1 MTIKYKTIKEI
12 KKMISQKEISN
23 KEIVQ
28 EVYKL
33 INENSHLNAFVTLNE
48 ENSIKQADNLD
59 NNPSEMALA
68 GIPIAQKDLFCTKGL
83 RTTCGSK
90 ILDNFIPP
98 YSATVIENLENA
110 GCISVGKTNM
120 DEFAMGSSNETS
132 YFGNVHNPWGDKL
145 VPGGSS
151 GGSASAVAAGIVPA
165 ASGTDTGGSIRQP
178 ASLCG
183 ITGLKPTYGRVS
195 RWGMI
200 AFASSLDQAGPM
212 ARTVE
217 DCALLLNEMCSHDIK
232 DTTSL
237 DEDIPNFEN
246 RAGAVT
252 LDITM
257 AELNTYSQNCSPT
270 DPPILMSWPGALPR
284 QLDEYIDL
292 NNETNTELLADQIW
306 DGERNLDPNWEAI
319 LKKNFLNSG
328 GYQYFKMIVDEV
340 STRFNLANTVDDFE
354 IITDKEN
361 YYSLEVL
368 NIINNIRD
376 DFNTYQANLDTTT
389 FMPRQ
394 ANDCANVEYYIDDL
408 KWGLPV
414 YLGLDGTEVTEE
426 YKYDTGEFL
435 ETKGFYLPTYYYY
448 NKTDSRYQP
457 FKRPSSGGFSH
468 SSIFLLV
475 SKFQLD
481 VKGEPYFFMDLDRL
495 NCIDEVAPYKENEFS
510 EMNNMSTG
518 NPNSAFAK
526 LPLSI
531 QDEVAYSGSQIT
543 SKSYD
548 PPLNRLSRLAIRLRF
563 HNGRP
568 VKFGIQ
574 PFSFVLEIKCSK
586 QSLKLK

>member
-151 GGSASAVAAGIVPA
+151 GGSASVVAAGIVPA

-237 DEDIPNFEN
+237 NEDIPNFEN
-246 RAGAVT
+246 DLNQSLKGKKIGVVKD
-252 LDITM
+252 LDLSSLDNDVVSVYEDSLNEFVSLG
-257 AELNTYSQNCSPT
+257 AELKDIS
-270 DPPILMSWPGALPR
+270 LP
-284 QLDEYIDL
+284 
-292 NNETNTELLADQIW
+292 
-306 DGERNLDPNWEAI
+306 
-319 LKKNFLNSG
+319 
-328 GYQYFKMIVDEV
+328 
-340 STRFNLANTVDDFE
+340 NLALSV
-354 IITDKEN
+354 
-361 YYSLEVL
+361 
-368 NIINNIRD
+368 
-376 DFNTYQANLDTTT
+376 
-389 FMPRQ
+389 
-394 ANDCANVEYYIDDL
+394 
-408 KWGLPV
+408 
-414 YLGLDGTEVTEE
+414 
-426 YKYDTGEFL
+426 
-435 ETKGFYLPTYYYY
+435 PTYY
-448 NKTDSRYQP
+448 
-457 FKRPSSGGFSH
+457 
-468 SSIFLLV
+468 V
-475 SKFQLD
+475 
-481 VKGEPYFFMDLDRL
+481 
-495 NCIDEVAPYKENEFS
+495 VAPAECSSN
-510 EMNNMSTG
+510 
-518 NPNSAFAK
+518 
-526 LPLSI
+526 
-531 QDEVAYSGSQIT
+531 
-543 SKSYD
+543 
-548 PPLNRLSRLAIRLRF
+548 LSRF
-563 HNGRP
+563 DG
-568 VKFGIQ
+568 VKFGRRSENPKDLEELYIQ
-574 PFSFVLEIKCSK
+574 TRSEGFGDEVKRRILIGSYVLSAGYYDAYYKKAQQVRRLIKKDFDEAFSNVDVIMTPTTRGPAFEMGSKGSDPIQMYLEDLFTISANLAGLPAM
-586 QSLKLK
+586 SLPNGNIDKKPIGLQIIGNFLDESTILNFGHMYQTKTNWHMLTPDGVKE